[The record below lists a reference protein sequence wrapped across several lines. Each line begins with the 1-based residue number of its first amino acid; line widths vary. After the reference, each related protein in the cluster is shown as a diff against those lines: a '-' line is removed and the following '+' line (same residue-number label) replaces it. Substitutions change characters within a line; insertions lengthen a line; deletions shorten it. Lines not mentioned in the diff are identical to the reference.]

1 MKIYTMAIN
10 INKPAESNFKE
21 FQNNA
26 QNFHFRE
33 IRWEDYHEF
42 RPHQIFELSLADLA
56 SGIGLEAPAPT
67 GWRYVI
73 KDKHGYYHIVEVKT
87 GTETEGD
94 KFLQVSAGE
103 KVNGFLK
110 ILNDLNDLNDHVIN
124 KQDVEISVLRSPA
137 LHLTVIWVEG
147 TDGEPEF
154 YIPLNPV
161 PENLVGMQKYNRAD
175 LNALLRTMASNLL
188 DGNTPT
194 QDDLTII
201 EGIGPKIA
209 HILQSYNISSF
220 KSLAEADAEFIKKI
234 LQKSGANFNLAEP
247 DTWAEQANLASNE
260 KWDELKTLQN
270 ELKGG
275 RRASN

>member
-1 MKIYTMAIN
+1 MAIN
-10 INKPAESNFKE
+10 INKPAGSNFKE
-21 FQNNA
+21 FQSNA

-42 RPHQIFELSLADLA
+42 RPHQIFELSLADMANGL
-56 SGIGLEAPAPT
+56 GLEAPAPT
-67 GWRYVI
+67 GWRYVT
-73 KDKHGYYHIVEVKT
+73 KDKAGYFHMAEVKI

-94 KFLQVSAGE
+94 RFLQVSAGE

-110 ILNDLNDLNDHVIN
+110 IFHDHLKDKESQN
-124 KQDVEISVLRSPA
+124 RDFEISVLRSPA
-137 LHLTVIWVEG
+137 LHLTVIWVRG
-147 TDGEPEF
+147 TDGESEF

-161 PENLVGMQKYNRAD
+161 PENLVGMQKYNRTD
-175 LNALLRTMASNLL
+175 LNVLLRTMASNLL
-188 DGNTPT
+188 DGNIPA

-209 HILQSYNISSF
+209 HILQSYKISSY
-220 KSLAEADAEFIKKI
+220 KSLSEADAQFLKEI
-234 LQKSGANFNLAEP
+234 LKKSGAKFNLAIP
-247 DTWAEQANLASNE
+247 DTWAEQANLARNE
-260 KWDELKTLQN
+260 KWDELTTLKN